1 MRNRK
6 KIAIA
11 YLISLG
17 IILIYIL
24 LPQKI
29 PKTPRGIY
37 QQENRIE
44 NDYLIIG
51 FLPHWNYSKLSD
63 KAVDSITHIAY
74 FSLKVQGSGTIQK
87 LTSPITEE
95 PGYTTY
101 KKLIKTTTQKPLIL
115 VISQANNEEISKLL
129 GNINYQQQAI
139 NEIKEIAT
147 NINLSGINIDI
158 EPSGGIPPS
167 QRQSFTNFMKNLD
180 NQLKSI
186 NPDITLSIDI
196 YPTAAIKQRIWDLEK
211 LENSVNYFIVMTYD
225 YHQRSTSYAGP
236 NSPLRGTPLSFDEDI
251 IKNLAEITS
260 IIPPQKIIL
269 GIPFYGYE
277 WATTTADK
285 YSQTTSGAVA
295 SLQRIRELLQEKDLE
310 IQWDRNSLTPY
321 IVHEEDGETKQIYFD
336 NAESIALKIDLV
348 KQANLGGIAI
358 WALGYEQQNDPV
370 WQSIRELN

>member
-11 YLISLG
+11 YLVSLG
-17 IILIYIL
+17 IILVYVL

-29 PKTPRGIY
+29 PKTPKGIY
-37 QQENRIE
+37 QIKNKPQGN
-44 NDYLIIG
+44 YLIIG
-51 FLPHWNYSKLSD
+51 FLPHWNYSKLSNE
-63 KAVDSITHIAY
+63 AVDSITHIAY
-74 FSLKVQGSGTIQK
+74 FSLKLQGDGTIQK

-101 KKLIKTTTQKPLIL
+101 KKLIKTTPKKPLIL
-115 VISQANNEEISKLL
+115 VISQADNEEISKLL
-129 GNINYQQQAI
+129 GNISYQQQAI

-147 NINLSGINIDI
+147 DINLSGINIDI

-167 QRQSFTNFMKNLD
+167 QRQAFTNFIENLN
-180 NQLKSI
+180 NQLESI
-186 NPDITLSIDI
+186 NPAITLSIDI
-196 YPTAAIKQRIWDLEK
+196 YPTATIKQRIWDLEELK
-211 LENSVNYFIVMTYD
+211 NSVDYFIVMTYD
-225 YHQRSTSYAGP
+225 YHQRSTPYAGP

-295 SLQRIRELLQEKDLE
+295 SLQRIGELLQEKDLE

-321 IVHEEDGETKQIYFD
+321 IVHEENGETKQIYFD